1 MSEWRTY
8 QKKPLEVRAKQV
20 DERVQIDTREGTVW
34 AEPGDYVV
42 EGVEGELYPCGRE
55 IFEQTYRE
63 PDERSMT
70 AAKDVGEVYH
80 DRNLLALA
88 FIVERARLQTH
99 PYPVGWYEHDEWAV
113 LFAELPNG
121 PVSWHVRPDVVPDFL
136 PKWNRK
142 RVFDGHTRLEK
153 NDRLLEYAKGE
164 V

>member
-42 EGVEGELYPCGRE
+42 EGLEGELYPCGRE
-55 IFEQTYRE
+55 IFEKTYRE

-70 AAKDVGEVYH
+70 ASKDVGEVYH

-88 FIVERARLQTH
+88 FIVERARLATNAR
-99 PYPVGWYEHDEWAV
+99 VGYYLHDEWAV

-121 PVSWHVRPDVVPDFL
+121 PVSWHVRPEVVPEFL
-136 PKWNRK
+136 PEYGPNE
-142 RVFDGHTRLEK
+142 VYDGHSRLEK
-153 NDRLLEYAKGE
+153 NDRLLDYATGE